1 MQRSARPIV
10 IAAILVAPFL
20 AAAPNSAQ
28 AQSPGLQSPGL
39 QSPGLTDQQK
49 LGERLLNQSCVVCH
63 LQQQINTKSYAPTL
77 SMITLGGKADVMSE
91 VISNGS
97 PHMPGFKTQFTPAQ
111 IDAIVAYIKTIPA
124 PIAAA
129 KPAKGGGPGE
139 PD

>member
-1 MQRSARPIV
+1 MQRSARSIV
-10 IAAILVAPFL
+10 IATTLFAPPL
-20 AAAPNSAQ
+20 AATPNTAQ
-28 AQSPGLQSPGL
+28 AQSPGL

-77 SMITLGGKADVMSE
+77 SMITLGGKADVIAD

-111 IDAIVAYIKTIPA
+111 IDAIAAYIKTIPA
-124 PIAAA
+124 PTASAA
-129 KPAKGGGPGE
+129 KPAKGGPGE

>member
-10 IAAILVAPFL
+10 IAAILIAPFL
-20 AAAPNSAQ
+20 AATPTSAQ
-28 AQSPGLQSPGL
+28 AQSA
-39 QSPGLTDQQK
+39 GLTDQQK

-63 LQQQINTKSYAPTL
+63 LKLQINANAYAPAL
-77 SMITLGGKADVMSE
+77 SMSTLGGKDDIMRE

-97 PHMPGFKTQFTPAQ
+97 PHMPGFKTQFAPAQ

-124 PIAAA
+124 PAAAA
-129 KPAKGGGPGE
+129 KTGKGGGAGE